1 MSAAHWYVWLEL
13 GQSVVAGLGL
23 VTAVLEWSSVMALR
37 GVGQTPAQ
45 RTLARQAAFI
55 ECLRASVH
63 VVILVTAGMSLV
75 LPAPPENMPGWMVEL
90 VAWRKVGLLLV
101 AMIATAGTLSARIT
115 RLRVAAQLREQ
126 GR

>member
-1 MSAAHWYVWLEL
+1 MSAAGVYLWLEV
-13 GQSVVAGLGL
+13 GQAMVAGVGL

-45 RTLARQAAFI
+45 RTLAKQAAFI
-55 ECLRASVH
+55 ECLRATVH
-63 VVILVTAGMSLV
+63 VVILATAALSLV

-90 VAWRKVGLLLV
+90 VAWRKGGLLLV

-126 GR
+126 P

>member
-1 MSAAHWYVWLEL
+1 MSAAHWYLWLEL

-55 ECLRASVH
+55 ECLRAVVH

-75 LPAPPENMPGWMVEL
+75 LPAPPDNMPGWMVEL
-90 VAWRKVGLLLV
+90 VAGRKGGLLLV

>member
-1 MSAAHWYVWLEL
+1 MSAAGFYIWLEVA
-13 GQSVVAGLGL
+13 QASVALVGL
-23 VTAVLEWSSVMALR
+23 VTAALEWSSVMALR
-37 GVGQTPAQ
+37 GVGQTEAQ
-45 RTLARQAAFI
+45 RTLAKQAAFI
-55 ECLRASVH
+55 EVLRAVVH
-63 VVILVTAGMSLV
+63 VVILSTASISLV
-75 LPAPPENMPGWMVEL
+75 LPSPPETMPGWMVEA

>member
-1 MSAAHWYVWLEL
+1 MSASGVYLWLEV
-13 GQSVVAGLGL
+13 GQAMVAGVGL

-55 ECLRASVH
+55 ECLRATVH
-63 VVILVTAGMSLV
+63 VVILATAALSLV

-90 VAWRKVGLLLV
+90 VAWRKGGLLLV

-126 GR
+126 P

>member
-1 MSAAHWYVWLEL
+1 LAQA
-13 GQSVVAGLGL
+13 VVAGVGL

-37 GVGQTPAQ
+37 GVGRTDAQ
-45 RTLARQAAFI
+45 RTLARHAALI
-55 ECLRASVH
+55 ECLRGAVH
-63 VVILVTAGMSLV
+63 IVILSTAGVSLV
-75 LPAPPENMPGWMVEL
+75 LPAPPAEMPHWMVEA

-101 AMIATAGTLSARIT
+101 ALIATAGTLSARIT